1 MRGTC
6 QIRRHT
12 NRFRQGLLVPDLR
25 TLAIKLDAAEIAWR
39 GDDGKQESWSTLRA
53 AKQSYFKAV
62 RNKWLEEQAKL
73 DGAKLVRIDIYK
85 LAKLEKEMMSAQ
97 TRLARLQNLGEEF
110 YLFRELLDAEAAL
123 EASEGR
129 FEILRE
135 RFDPKWRQP
144 NSKFKKAQRAFN
156 AEIRRENAEKL
167 FGIARSPKARA
178 VTDGYVKTG
187 KFKMVDGVRV
197 PVLEKVE

>member
-1 MRGTC
+1 MSDE
-6 QIRRHT
+6 QK
-12 NRFRQGLLVPDLR
+12 
-25 TLAIKLDAAEIAWR
+25 LATKLDAAETEWRCDEENLDAWSR
-39 GDDGKQESWSTLRA
+39 LRDVRRTYFA
-53 AKQSYFKAV
+53 AIRK
-62 RNKWLEEQAKL
+62 RWLQEQAEL

-97 TRLARLQNLGEEF
+97 TRLAQLRNLGEEF

-123 EASEGR
+123 EATEGR
-129 FEILRE
+129 YEILRE

-144 NSKFKKAQRAFN
+144 NSKFKKAQREFN
-156 AEIRRENAEKL
+156 AEIRREKALKL
-167 FGIARSPKARA
+167 FDIARLPKART

-187 KFKMVDGVRV
+187 KFKMINGVRV